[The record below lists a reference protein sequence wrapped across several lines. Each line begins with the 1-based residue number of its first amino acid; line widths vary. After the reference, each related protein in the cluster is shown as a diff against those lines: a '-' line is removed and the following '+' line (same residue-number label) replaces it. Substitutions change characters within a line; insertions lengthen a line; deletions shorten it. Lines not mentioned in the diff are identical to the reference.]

1 MAELGEV
8 GNKIK
13 KICKNVEETNEIQ
26 KLLEKFEAEETD
38 ETEECIDILFGVFSF
53 HIINGTWLK
62 SSLSATTSV
71 APPETVGEI
80 SDSSVAT
87 KMVHSWLATNFE
99 SFLNFLAL
107 KLQSSSSQIQLKI
120 FETFLR
126 LISFEHEKGIETKL
140 TSRMEKILLNLI
152 LSKISDETFTFVT
165 ELMENLDI
173 QFAFLKA
180 TPIFCQREKFKT
192 NMLAIENCLKL
203 FQLIT
208 SNQINVKEDEATLYF
223 SQDDK
228 KMRKQYG
235 KVYSEAWLAYL
246 RVKLSPVLRK
256 KILVDIDTKVIPF
269 LSDPKELIDFLTDS
283 YSAGGVTSL
292 LALNGLYTLINQHNL
307 DYPDFYENLYKIIDP
322 SIFHMK
328 YKSRFFHYIDMFLTS
343 THLPGYLVAAF
354 IKKFSRML
362 LFIPTTDM
370 LMMLTF
376 IKNLLIRHQ
385 STRVL
390 IHRKKVKL
398 YFIASSPCI
407 ILKGWI

>member
-1 MAELGEV
+1 MAESGEV
-8 GNKIK
+8 ENKIK
-13 KICKNVEETNEIQ
+13 EICKNVEETNVIK
-26 KLLEKFEAEETD
+26 KLLEKFEAKETD

-53 HIINGTWLK
+53 HIIKGTWVK
-62 SSLSATTSV
+62 SSLAATTSV
-71 APPETVGEI
+71 APPETVDEI

-87 KMVHSWLATNFE
+87 NMVHSWLATNFE
-99 SFLNFLAL
+99 SFLSLLAL
-107 KLQSSSSQIQLKI
+107 KLKSSSPQIQLKI

-126 LISFEHEKGIETKL
+126 LVSFEHEKGFEKDKFA
-140 TSRMEKILLNLI
+140 SRMEKIFLHLM
-152 LSKISDETFTFVT
+152 LSKISEETFTFVT
-165 ELMENLDI
+165 KVMENLDI
-173 QFAFLKA
+173 QVIFLKA
-180 TPIFCQREKFKT
+180 TPVFCQREKFKT

-203 FQLIT
+203 FQLVT
-208 SNQINVKEDEATLYF
+208 ENQINVEEDEASLYF
-223 SQDDK
+223 SQDDRK
-228 KMRKQYG
+228 IRKQYG

-256 KILVDIDTKVIPF
+256 KILVDLDTKVIPF

-292 LALNGLYTLINQHNL
+292 LALNGLYVLINQHNL

-343 THLPGYLVAAF
+343 THLPAYLIAAF

-370 LMMLTF
+370 QMMLTF

-390 IHRKKVKL
+390 IHRKKVNNI
-398 YFIASSPCI
+398 FIV
-407 ILKGWI
+407 